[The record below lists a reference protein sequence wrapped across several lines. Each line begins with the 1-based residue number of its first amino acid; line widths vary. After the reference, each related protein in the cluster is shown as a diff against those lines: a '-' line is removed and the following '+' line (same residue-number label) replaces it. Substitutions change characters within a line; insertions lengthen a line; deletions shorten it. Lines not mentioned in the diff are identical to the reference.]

1 MFTGEGV
8 ETDYSNVFE
17 YSDLFTSNGDTGE
30 DYEYFQDLETDTEN
44 EEYYDELEED
54 LDIEDYYDQLG
65 GDFENEEYY
74 DELVVDLENEDYD
87 YPATC
92 ITEADS
98 ESNETFS
105 VLNSVTYVMTST
117 NSSHSATIV
126 MQRISG
132 LEDQVNLVCNFS
144 SSCWSS
150 LSRGG
155 CVPEIYLVSG
165 HSSCSSLPQ
174 TVTAKKLAE
183 IHQTGAGQTLV
194 DISWPQLTSTCVII
208 VRRTSCADGEDN
220 VDSTTETPEDT
231 TLTSFRDICDNIRIV
246 PDTLFRTFTTINL
259 SGFTILLSGSTGN
272 S

>member
-17 YSDLFTSNGDTGE
+17 YSDLFTSNGDSGE

-92 ITEADS
+92 ITETDS

-144 SSCWSS
+144 SSSWSS
-150 LSRGG
+150 VSSGG

-208 VRRTSCADGEDN
+208 VK
-220 VDSTTETPEDT
+220 
-231 TLTSFRDICDNIRIV
+231 
-246 PDTLFRTFTTINL
+246 
-259 SGFTILLSGSTGN
+259 
-272 S
+272 